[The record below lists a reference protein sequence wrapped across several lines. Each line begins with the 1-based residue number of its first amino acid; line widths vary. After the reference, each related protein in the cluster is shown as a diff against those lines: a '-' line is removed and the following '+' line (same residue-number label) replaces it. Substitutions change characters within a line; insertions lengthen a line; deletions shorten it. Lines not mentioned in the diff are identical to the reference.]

1 MYYKFIRIL
10 QIPLSNNE
18 KGVYSISWNSNFHVM
33 KIAIFIVD
41 ARAAWD
47 MAWEKTENTFI
58 LFFHHNKAM
67 P

>member
-41 ARAAWD
+41 ARAA
-47 MAWEKTENTFI
+47 
-58 LFFHHNKAM
+58 
-67 P
+67 